1 MKKTLCFI
9 LSFTLLWGGVA
20 TTAGAAVISTGDV
33 VSAQDRQLHLN
44 AVQRQ
49 LARADL
55 QDVMVSLGVD
65 PADARLR
72 VNALSNAELATLS
85 ARIDELPAGGNILAL
100 IGAVFVVL
108 LILDLT
114 GVTNVFKNI

>member
-44 AVQRQ
+44 Q